1 MYEMEI
7 LIIGSLIAAIVIIL
21 LSLAVKKVNQYEKGI
36 VERFNAYEKM
46 VDPGLRIITP
56 FVERILRVNM
66 REQVIDV
73 PPQEIIT
80 EDNVVV
86 TIDAVIYYQVV
97 DAKLAIYEIED
108 FELAIVK
115 LAQTTLRNIVGEM
128 SLDVCLTSREKINV
142 ELRRVLD
149 QATDKWGTKVNR
161 IELQRIDPPADIQTA
176 MHKQKTAE
184 QERRQL
190 RLLATGRKE
199 AAEQEKQGAILKAQG
214 AKTSAI
220 LEAEGEAR
228 AVELV
233 AEAQAKAIKAVSE
246 SANAYFKENA
256 QLNKKLDVIRDTFS
270 QQTKIV
276 VPASADILNVIG
288 LDGATVI
295 PVKKEN
301 KQNEAAATTEEGAP
315 LWLQF
320 FIRLFRCFS

>member
-1 MYEMEI
+1 MWELEI
-7 LIIGSLIAAIVIIL
+7 LEIMLGVVAIIVTAAIALGIR
-21 LSLAVKKVNQYEKGI
+21 KVNQYEKGI
-36 VERFNAYEKM
+36 VERWHAYEKT
-46 VDPGLRIITP
+46 VEPGLRYVIP
-56 FVERILRVNM
+56 FAQRMLRVNM

-86 TIDAVIYYQVV
+86 TIDAVIYYQVI
-97 DAKLAIYEIED
+97 DAKRALYEIED

-142 ELRRVLD
+142 ELRSVLD

-161 IELQRIDPPADIQTA
+161 IELQRIDPPADIQLA

-199 AAEQEKQGAILKAQG
+199 AAAQEKEGTILKAQG
-214 AKTSAI
+214 DKASAV
-220 LEAEGEAR
+220 LKAEGEAKSI
-228 AVELV
+228 ELV
-233 AEAQAKAIKAVSE
+233 AAAQAGAIKMVSE
-246 SANAYFKENA
+246 AANQYFKENA
-256 QLNKKLDVIRDTFS
+256 QLNKRLDVIRDTFA

-276 VPASADILNVIG
+276 VPSSADILNVLG
-288 LDGATVI
+288 LEGTPVI
-295 PVKKEN
+295 PIKSSGKSDSEKE
-301 KQNEAAATTEEGAP
+301 K
-315 LWLQF
+315 
-320 FIRLFRCFS
+320 

>member
-1 MYEMEI
+1 MYELEI
-7 LIIGSLIAAIVIIL
+7 TAGVVAIVAVIVSIV
-21 LSLAVKKVNQYEKGI
+21 LASGIKKVNQYEKGL
-36 VERFNAYEKM
+36 VERWNAYERTA
-46 VDPGLRIITP
+46 DPGLRFIIP
-56 FVERILRVNM
+56 VVQRMYRVNM

-86 TIDAVIYYQVV
+86 TIDAVIYYQVI
-97 DAKLAIYEIED
+97 DPKRAIYEIED

-142 ELRRVLD
+142 ELRSVLD

-184 QERRQL
+184 QERRQI

-199 AAEQEKQGAILKAQG
+199 AADQERLGAILKAQG
-214 AKTSAI
+214 EKQATI
-220 LEAEGEAR
+220 LKAEGDAKQIEVVAI
-228 AVELV
+228 AQ
-233 AEAQAKAIKAVSE
+233 AEAVKLVSE
-246 SANAYFKENA
+246 AANQYFKENA
-256 QLNKKLDVIRDTFS
+256 QLNKRLDVIRDTFS

-276 VPASADILNVIG
+276 IPSSADVLNVLG
-288 LDGATVI
+288 LDGTNI
-295 PVKKEN
+295 LPVKTKE
-301 KQNEAAATTEEGAP
+301 KTEKPAGM
-315 LWLQF
+315 
-320 FIRLFRCFS
+320 

>member
-1 MYEMEI
+1 MSGLEI
-7 LIIGSLIAAIVIIL
+7 AIAVIAVAVTLFIIIWMMMSI
-21 LSLAVKKVNQYEKGI
+21 KKVNQYEKGL
-36 VERFNAYEKM
+36 VERFNAYEKT
-46 VDPGLRIITP
+46 VEPGLRVITP
-56 FVERILRVNM
+56 FVERIYRVNM

-97 DAKLAIYEIED
+97 DAKRALYEIED

-128 SLDVCLTSREKINV
+128 SLDICLTSREKINV
-142 ELRRVLD
+142 ELRSVLD

-161 IELQRIDPPADIQTA
+161 IELQRIDPPSDIQTA

-199 AAEQEKQGAILKAQG
+199 AAEQERQGAILKAQG
-214 AKTSAI
+214 EKESAI
-220 LEAEGEAR
+220 LKAEGEAQ

-233 AEAQAKAIKAVSE
+233 ADAQAKAIKAVSE
-246 SANAYFKENA
+246 AANKYFKENA
-256 QLNKKLDVIRDTFS
+256 QLNKRLDVVRDTFS

-288 LDGATVI
+288 LEGASVV
-295 PVKKEN
+295 PVKTKD
-301 KQNEAAATTEEGAP
+301 KATSD
-315 LWLQF
+315 
-320 FIRLFRCFS
+320 RM

>member
-1 MYEMEI
+1 MYELEI
-7 LIIGSLIAAIVIIL
+7 AIIGAIIALIVLLL
-21 LSLAVKKVNQYEKGI
+21 LSMSLKKVNQYEKGL
-36 VERFNAYEKM
+36 VERFNAYEKT
-46 VDPGLRIITP
+46 VEPGLRMITP
-56 FVERILRVNM
+56 FAERVLRVNM

-97 DAKLAIYEIED
+97 DARRALYEIED

-128 SLDVCLTSREKINV
+128 SLDIALTSREKINV
-142 ELRRVLD
+142 DLRSVLD

-161 IELQRIDPPADIQTA
+161 IELQRIDPPQDIQTA

-214 AKTSAI
+214 EKQAAI
-220 LEAEGEAR
+220 LNAEGQAR

-233 AEAQAKAIKAVSE
+233 ADAQAKAIKAVSE
-246 SANAYFKENA
+246 AANTYFQENA

-270 QQTKIV
+270 QQTKII
-276 VPASADILNVIG
+276 VPASADVLNVIG
-288 LDGATVI
+288 LEGATVL
-295 PVKKEN
+295 PVKTEQ
-301 KQNEAAATTEEGAP
+301 KQATNT
-315 LWLQF
+315 
-320 FIRLFRCFS
+320 

>member
-1 MYEMEI
+1 MYELEI
-7 LIIGSLIAAIVIIL
+7 TIIGITIAMIVLGL
-21 LSLAVKKVNQYEKGI
+21 LSLSVKKVNQYEKGL
-36 VERFNAYEKM
+36 VERFNAYEKT
-46 VDPGLRIITP
+46 VEPGLRLITP

-97 DAKLAIYEIED
+97 DAKRALYEIED

-128 SLDVCLTSREKINV
+128 SLDIALTSREKINV
-142 ELRRVLD
+142 DLRSVLD

-161 IELQRIDPPADIQTA
+161 IELQRIDPPQDIQTA

-214 AKTSAI
+214 EKQAAI
-220 LEAEGEAR
+220 LEAEGEAK

-233 AEAQAKAIKAVSE
+233 ADAQAKAVKVVSE
-246 SANAYFKENA
+246 AANAYFKENA
-256 QLNKKLDVIRDTFS
+256 QLNKKLDVVRDTFS
-270 QQTKIV
+270 QQTKLI
-276 VPASADILNVIG
+276 VPASSDILNVIG
-288 LDGATVI
+288 LEGATVL
-295 PVKKEN
+295 PVKTEQ
-301 KQNEAAATTEEGAP
+301 KQSQSST
-315 LWLQF
+315 
-320 FIRLFRCFS
+320 SK

>member
-1 MYEMEI
+1 MYEIEI
-7 LIIGSLIAAIVIIL
+7 ALVIIAVIVAL
-21 LSLAVKKVNQYEKGI
+21 AIILSLMSLKKVNQYEKGL
-36 VERFNAYEKM
+36 VERFNAYEKT
-46 VDPGLRIITP
+46 VEPGLRVIVP
-56 FVERILRVNM
+56 FVERLYRVNM

-86 TIDAVIYYQVV
+86 TIDAVIYYQVI
-97 DAKLAIYEIED
+97 DAKRALYEIED

-128 SLDVCLTSREKINV
+128 SLDVCLTSREKINI
-142 ELRRVLD
+142 ELRSVLD

-161 IELQRIDPPADIQTA
+161 IELQRIDPPADIQLA

-214 AKTSAI
+214 EKQSAI
-220 LEAEGEAR
+220 LSAEGQAR

-233 AEAQAKAIKAVSE
+233 ADAQAKAIKAVSE
-246 SANAYFKENA
+246 AANTYFQENA
-256 QLNKKLDVIRDTFS
+256 QLNKKLDTIRDTFG
-270 QQTKIV
+270 QQTKII
-276 VPASADILNVIG
+276 VPSNSEVLNVLGLEGANVLPIKTQQKQTTASANS
-288 LDGATVI
+288 T
-295 PVKKEN
+295 P
-301 KQNEAAATTEEGAP
+301 Q
-315 LWLQF
+315 
-320 FIRLFRCFS
+320 

>member
-1 MYEMEI
+1 MLEI
-7 LIIGSLIAAIVIIL
+7 IAVVAILVVFFIIAL
-21 LSLAVKKVNQYEKGI
+21 LSLGVKKVNQYEKGI
-36 VERFNAYEKM
+36 VERWNAYEKT
-46 VDPGLRIITP
+46 VDPGLRYIIP
-56 FVERILRVNM
+56 FAQRIFRVNM

-97 DAKLAIYEIED
+97 DARRALYEVED

-128 SLDVCLTSREKINV
+128 SLDICLTSREKINL
-142 ELRRVLD
+142 ELRKVLD
-149 QATDKWGTKVNR
+149 EATDKWGTKVNR
-161 IELQRIDPPADIQTA
+161 IELQRIDPPADIQQA

-199 AAEQEKQGAILKAQG
+199 ASAQDKEGTILKAEGDKQ
-214 AKTSAI
+214 AAV

-228 AVELV
+228 AIELV
-233 AEAQAKAIKAVSE
+233 ATAQAEAIKVVSE
-246 SANAYFKENA
+246 AANKYFKENA
-256 QLNKKLDVIRDTFS
+256 QLNKRLDVVRDTFS

-276 VPASADILNVIG
+276 VPSSADILNVIG
-288 LDGATVI
+288 LEGASVI
-295 PVKKEN
+295 PIKS
-301 KQNEAAATTEEGAP
+301 TEKSEDEK
-315 LWLQF
+315 
-320 FIRLFRCFS
+320 SK

>member
-1 MYEMEI
+1 MKRMYEVEI
-7 LIIGSLIAAIVIIL
+7 LTIISIVIAAIVLIL
-21 LSLAVKKVNQYEKGI
+21 LSLSIRKVNQYEKGL
-36 VERFNAYEKM
+36 VERFNAYEKT
-46 VDPGLRIITP
+46 VEPGLRLITP
-56 FVERILRVNM
+56 FVERMLRVNM

-86 TIDAVIYYQVV
+86 TIDAVIYYQVI
-97 DAKLAIYEIED
+97 DPKRALYEIED

-128 SLDVCLTSREKINV
+128 SLDVALTSREKINV
-142 ELRRVLD
+142 DLRSVLD

-161 IELQRIDPPADIQTA
+161 IELQRIDPPQDIQTA

-199 AAEQEKQGAILKAQG
+199 AAEQERQGAILKAQG
-214 AKTSAI
+214 EKTSAI
-220 LEAEGEAR
+220 LKAEGEAK

-233 AEAQAKAIKAVSE
+233 ADAQAKAIKAVSE
-246 SANAYFKENA
+246 SANLYFKENA
-256 QLNKKLDVIRDTFS
+256 QLNKKLDVIHDTFS

-276 VPASADILNVIG
+276 VPSSADILNVIG
-288 LDGATVI
+288 LEGTTVL
-295 PVKKEN
+295 PVKTDPK
-301 KQNEAAATTEEGAP
+301 KNEASAAK
-315 LWLQF
+315 
-320 FIRLFRCFS
+320 

>member
-1 MYEMEI
+1 MYELE
-7 LIIGSLIAAIVIIL
+7 LSIIGLVVAAVVLVL
-21 LSLAVKKVNQYEKGI
+21 LSLSIKKVNQYEKGL
-36 VERFNAYEKM
+36 VERFNAYEKT
-46 VDPGLRIITP
+46 VEPGLRFITP
-56 FVERILRVNM
+56 FVERIFRVNM

-97 DAKLAIYEIED
+97 DAKRALYEIED

-142 ELRRVLD
+142 ELRSVLD

-161 IELQRIDPPADIQTA
+161 IELQRIDPPSDIQTA

-199 AAEQEKQGAILKAQG
+199 AAAQEKEGAILKAQG
-214 AKTSAI
+214 EKVAAI
-220 LEAEGEAR
+220 LKAEGEAK

-233 AEAQAKAIKAVSE
+233 AEAQAKAIKSVSE
-246 SANAYFKENA
+246 AANEYFKENA

-276 VPASADILNVIG
+276 VPSSAEILNVIG
-288 LDGATVI
+288 LEGATVL
-295 PVKKEN
+295 PVKMQPKQSEAEAN
-301 KQNEAAATTEEGAP
+301 K
-315 LWLQF
+315 
-320 FIRLFRCFS
+320 

>member
-1 MYEMEI
+1 MFEIEI
-7 LIIGSLIAAIVIIL
+7 LIIGSLIAAVVLIL
-21 LSLAVKKVNQYEKGI
+21 LSLSVKKVNQYEKGL

-46 VDPGLRIITP
+46 VDPGLRLITP

-161 IELQRIDPPADIQTA
+161 IELQRIDPPQDIQTA

-199 AAEQEKQGAILKAQG
+199 AAEQEKQAAILKAQG
-214 AKTSAI
+214 AKASAI

-228 AVELV
+228 AVEVV
-233 AEAQAKAIKAVSE
+233 AEAQAKAIKSVSE

-295 PVKKEN
+295 PVKTEN
-301 KQNEAAATTEEGAP
+301 KQNEASATK
-315 LWLQF
+315 
-320 FIRLFRCFS
+320 

>member
-1 MYEMEI
+1 MYELEVTLAVVGFAIAVVI
-7 LIIGSLIAAIVIIL
+7 LYL
-21 LSLAVKKVNQYEKGI
+21 LSLSIKKVNQYEKGL
-36 VERFNAYEKM
+36 VERFNAYEKT
-46 VDPGLRIITP
+46 VDPGLRILTP
-56 FVERILRVNM
+56 FVEKLYRVNM

-97 DAKLAIYEIED
+97 DAKRALYEIED

-128 SLDVCLTSREKINV
+128 SLDIALTSREKINV
-142 ELRRVLD
+142 DLRSVLD

-161 IELQRIDPPADIQTA
+161 IELQRIDPPQDIQTA

-199 AAEQEKQGAILKAQG
+199 AAEQEKQGSILKAQG
-214 AKTSAI
+214 EKQSAI
-220 LEAEGEAR
+220 LKAEGEAR

-233 AEAQAKAIKAVSE
+233 AEADAKAIKLVSE
-246 SANAYFKENA
+246 SANLYFKDNA
-256 QLNKKLDVIRDTFS
+256 QVNKKLDVIRDTFS

-276 VPASADILNVIG
+276 IPSSADILNVLG
-288 LDGATVI
+288 LEGATVV
-295 PVKKEN
+295 PVKAKET
-301 KQNEAAATTEEGAP
+301 QTTM
-315 LWLQF
+315 
-320 FIRLFRCFS
+320 

>member
-1 MYEMEI
+1 MYEIEI
-7 LIIGSLIAAIVIIL
+7 LIGSLIAAIIIFL
-21 LSLAVKKVNQYEKGI
+21 LALSVKKVNQYEKGI

-46 VDPGLRIITP
+46 VDPGLRMLTP

-142 ELRRVLD
+142 ELRSVLD

-199 AAEQEKQGAILKAQG
+199 AAEQERQGAILKAQG
-214 AKTSAI
+214 EKQAAI
-220 LEAEGEAR
+220 LSAEGQAR

-246 SANAYFKENA
+246 SANEYFKENA
-256 QLNKKLDVIRDTFS
+256 QLNKRLDVIRDTFS

-288 LDGATVI
+288 LDGATVV
-295 PVKKEN
+295 PVKTGN
-301 KQNEAAATTEEGAP
+301 KQSETSATT
-315 LWLQF
+315 
-320 FIRLFRCFS
+320 

>member
-1 MYEMEI
+1 MLEI
-7 LIIGSLIAAIVIIL
+7 GIVIGSLIVTIVVVL
-21 LSLAVKKVNQYEKGI
+21 LVLSVKKVNQYEKGI

-46 VDPGLRIITP
+46 VDPGLRMITP
-56 FVERILRVNM
+56 FVERMLRVNM

-97 DAKLAIYEIED
+97 DAKLALYEIED

-142 ELRRVLD
+142 ELRSVLD

-199 AAEQEKQGAILKAQG
+199 AAEQEKQAAILKAQG
-214 AKTSAI
+214 EKASAI
-220 LEAEGEAR
+220 LQAEGQAK
-228 AVELV
+228 AVEVV

-246 SANAYFKENA
+246 SANEFFKENA

-288 LDGATVI
+288 LDGATVV
-295 PVKKEN
+295 PVKTGN
-301 KQNEAAATTEEGAP
+301 KQNETTT
-315 LWLQF
+315 
-320 FIRLFRCFS
+320 